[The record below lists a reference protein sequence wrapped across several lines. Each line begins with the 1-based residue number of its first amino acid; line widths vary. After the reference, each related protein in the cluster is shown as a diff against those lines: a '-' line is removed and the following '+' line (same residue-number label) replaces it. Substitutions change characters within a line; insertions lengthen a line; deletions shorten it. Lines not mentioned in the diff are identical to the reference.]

1 MIKYSGNY
9 HQYLIGVKTRTL
21 LRRAATTALIF
32 MMTAV
37 ISTFIP
43 GTVSGA
49 TSLMEEKLL
58 FEKAIQERAEKI
70 VEKITGSKDMVVLTN
85 VELAYEEPKEGQK
98 RDFIGAQR
106 AEEDYLPGITYS
118 YVPFDTYNIGQQN
131 VITKRITVL
140 ITLPLGTPENIVER
154 VKKET
159 NELLGLNPLRGDT
172 VQVAKITFTKE
183 TKKLA
188 DYFADYSQH
197 IYWLF
202 MMILLTL
209 FLFGPLSHFFKTIVK
224 AMELRIEADTRIR
237 GGAELT
243 GAGGALGGGAGL
255 PLSGPIELTLDRRRP
270 QLKEGDQSQMKR
282 FGFIND
288 GNLKNLIYLVKKEPP
303 ETIAVVISYLPQGM
317 ASQILT
323 SLPPATQAKVAMN
336 LATVKILD
344 PSEVDVIEKDI
355 KTKIDYLLG
364 GEDSFMQI
372 LDSVDRET
380 QENILKTLET
390 ENPTLAVKLKSQLFF
405 FEDLVL
411 LDKSSILKVIRE
423 CQRRQVSLAL
433 ALKNAPE
440 DIKLKIMDALT
451 EGARAMLAE
460 QIDLLGE
467 VSEKRISEE
476 RKLIESTVKDLEK
489 NGDIVIDR
497 SKKGGTD
504 SSGGGTGGGYDIVTR
519 K

>member
-1 MIKYSGNY
+1 MNNHSENFYLLKKNYSN
-9 HQYLIGVKTRTL
+9 QNLLYLLIAITL
-21 LRRAATTALIF
+21 LTSSPIF
-32 MMTAV
+32 
-37 ISTFIP
+37 S
-43 GTVSGA
+43 A

-85 VELAYEEPKEGQK
+85 VELAYEEPKEGEKQ
-98 RDFIGAQR
+98 DFLGARR

-131 VITKRITVL
+131 VITKRITIL
-140 ITLPLGTPENIVER
+140 ITLPINTPENIVER

-188 DYFADYSQH
+188 DYFTDYSQH
-197 IYWLF
+197 IYWMF
-202 MMILLTL
+202 MMLLLTL
-209 FLFGPLSHFFKTIVK
+209 FLFGPLRHFFKTIVK

-243 GAGGALGGGAGL
+243 GAGLGGGAAGL
-255 PLSGPIELTLDRRRP
+255 PLGGPIELTLDRRRP
-270 QLKEGDQSQMKR
+270 QLKEGDQTQMKR
-282 FGFIND
+282 FGFINEN
-288 GNLKNLIYLVKKEPP
+288 NLKNLIYLVKKEPP
-303 ETIAVVISYLPQGM
+303 ETIAVVISYLPQTM

-405 FEDLVL
+405 FEDLIL
-411 LDKSSILKVIRE
+411 LDKPSILKVIRE

-433 ALKNAPE
+433 ALKNSPE
-440 DIKLKIMDALT
+440 DIKVKIMDALT

-476 RKLIESTVKDLEK
+476 RKLIEAAVKDLEK

-497 SKKGGTD
+497 TKKVSKENTP
-504 SSGGGTGGGYDIVTR
+504 GGGTTARGGISDSGYDIVTR